1 MKLVKTKW
9 QCKRLK
15 DDILENDRKFKEKA
29 FKIKEKLVQAKTSIQ
44 SLEENLKSKGKE
56 LEQTMVQATE
66 LQQE

>member
-1 MKLVKTKW
+1 LT
-9 QCKRLK
+9 

-29 FKIKEKLVQAKTSIQ
+29 LKIKEKPLQAKTSIH

-66 LQQE
+66 LKQE